1 MRQTQ
6 LVRKS
11 ERLDARVTPEEK
23 RTIETAARLR
33 GASVTDF
40 LVMNAKLAA
49 TQAIRENEA
58 QVLSERSRQVFAQA
72 LLTKSNRKT
81 LASAKRLKQETRLP
95 RTGRPAS

>member
-1 MRQTQ
+1 VKQTQ
-6 LVRKS
+6 VVRRS

-33 GASVTDF
+33 GTSVTDF

-49 TQAIRENEA
+49 TQAIREKEM

-72 LLTKSNRKT
+72 LLTKSNRRT
-81 LASAKRLKQETRLP
+81 LASAKRLKRETRLP
-95 RTGRPAS
+95 GTDGTAS